1 MNDDEI
7 GYALSKQVPDMRRGV
22 TLETNYGSLFLQGS
36 DAEAVAALVHTLLLA
51 KLTKSTP

>member
-7 GYALSKQVPDMRRGV
+7 GYALSKKVPDMRYGV

-36 DAEAVAALVHTLLLA
+36 DAEQIAELVQKLLKA
-51 KLTKSTP
+51 KLTKR